1 MIDRYCP
8 TLSHGLLKHEF
19 FSTAAA
25 FGVLTL
31 LGFAVSLARPEL
43 AQGVLE
49 RFTAQIEQLGLTS
62 DVPQSQMMAT
72 LFFNNVTASLL
83 SMLYGLIPFLPLSA
97 LALGTNALMLGAFA
111 ALYLLQGLGLGVY
124 LVGILPHGVFE
135 LTALIL
141 ACTLGLLICR
151 TGTEKLRKRSDVSF
165 LRRVLDCNRVFLSF
179 VAPLLLVA
187 ALVEAYIT
195 PALLKLVM

>member
-124 LVGILPHGVFE
+124 LS
-135 LTALIL
+135 AS
-141 ACTLGLLICR
+141 CR
-151 TGTEKLRKRSDVSF
+151 TVSLSSRRSSSPARWDFSSAAREPTVSAAKRRQSPSGRAF
-165 LRRVLDCNRVFLSF
+165 RTACAFFSLPSCRCL
-179 VAPLLLVA
+179 PLPRSSKPMSPLCCSRS
-187 ALVEAYIT
+187 
-195 PALLKLVM
+195 

>member
-1 MIDRYCP
+1 
-8 TLSHGLLKHEF
+8 
-19 FSTAAA
+19 
-25 FGVLTL
+25 
-31 LGFAVSLARPEL
+31 
-43 AQGVLE
+43 
-49 RFTAQIEQLGLTS
+49 
-62 DVPQSQMMAT
+62 MAT

-83 SMLYGLIPFLPLSA
+83 AMLYGLIPFVPLSA
-97 LALGTNALMLGAFA
+97 LALGTNALLLGAFA
-111 ALYLLQGLGLGVY
+111 ALYQHHGIGLGVY
-124 LVGILPHGVFE
+124 FIGILPHGIFE
-135 LTALIL
+135 LPALIL
-141 ACTLGLLICR
+141 SCALGLLICR

>member
-1 MIDRYCP
+1 
-8 TLSHGLLKHEF
+8 
-19 FSTAAA
+19 
-25 FGVLTL
+25 
-31 LGFAVSLARPEL
+31 
-43 AQGVLE
+43 
-49 RFTAQIEQLGLTS
+49 
-62 DVPQSQMMAT
+62 MMAT

-83 SMLYGLIPFLPLSA
+83 AMLYGLIPFVPLSA
-97 LALGTNALMLGAFA
+97 LALGTNALLLGAFA
-111 ALYLLQGLGLGVY
+111 ALYQHHGIGLGVY
-124 LVGILPHGVFE
+124 FIGILPHGIFE
-135 LTALIL
+135 LPALIL
-141 ACTLGLLICR
+141 SCALGLLICR